1 MHSLQMVLGFE
12 LPKSDWRPPAR
23 IPDLS
28 NEKIIAIDTEVKDPL
43 LTSKGPGW
51 HRGDGYI
58 CGISVAYSGG
68 CAYLP
73 LAHFGD
79 TRDGSYDR
87 TGLDLDLVRDML
99 FGRIAP
105 DAELVFANAQYDLG
119 WLRYHGIDLT
129 HFKIRDI
136 QIAECLLDEE
146 PAYGYGLDA
155 LAQHYLGEQKEE
167 GVLQAA
173 ARAYGVHPKKEMWRL
188 PARYIGPYAE
198 ADARQTREI
207 YLKQKPLLE
216 ADGLWDLFEL
226 ESDIIPIFSKMNA
239 QGIAVDIEKAQ
250 RVNDGLLRTEKSIK
264 EDLARRGI
272 GNANAPYDIARYCDR
287 NGIAYPR
294 TNPTPN
300 FPEGQP
306 SFTKE
311 FLAHTDVGVFPLIR
325 AAREISKI
333 RSEYVERD
341 LLLDAVGGRVYPNF
355 VQMASDEGG
364 ARSGRIA
371 CKKPN
376 VQQIPKRS
384 GFKVDPET
392 FVQSSD
398 KSAIKLGAVVR
409 SLYVPNSGECWCK
422 LDYSSQEPRILV
434 HYSLKLGLSGAQRA
448 AEFFAQ
454 GKKLYDFLQES
465 LPSVEYS
472 TIKNLYLGRC
482 YGMGINKMAHTIGT
496 DPEECRRILRELDAK
511 APFIG
516 LLDERVKSAVS
527 RRGYLRTLLGRKRRF
542 TTWECPHTGRTSR
555 TRKAGYRRAYTH
567 KALNA
572 LIQGSAADQAKLG
585 ILETFKAG
593 YLPLLTLHDEGDWSV
608 GSDKEV
614 KELQEIMEN
623 VVKLELPTVCDPEV
637 GPHWTA

>member
-1 MHSLQMVLGFE
+1 MVLGFE

-51 HRGDGYI
+51 NRGDGYV
-58 CGISVAYSGG
+58 CGVSVAHSGG
-68 CAYLP
+68 CAYFP

-87 TGLDLDLVRDML
+87 TGLDLDLLRDLL
-99 FGRIAP
+99 FGRIAS

-146 PAYGYGLDA
+146 PEYGYGLDA
-155 LAQHYLGEQKEE
+155 LAEHYLGESKEE
-167 GVLQAA
+167 GMLQAA
-173 ARAYGVHPKKEMWRL
+173 ARAYQVHPKKEMWKL
-188 PARYIGPYAE
+188 PARYVGPYGE

-216 ADGLWDLFEL
+216 AEGLWDLFEL
-226 ESDIIPIFSKMNA
+226 ESAITPIFSKMNER
-239 QGIAVDIEKAQ
+239 GIAVDLEKAQ
-250 RVNDGLLRTEKSIK
+250 RLNDGLLRTEKSIK
-264 EDLARRGI
+264 ADLARRGI
-272 GNANAPYDIARYCDR
+272 GNPNAPHEIARYCDR
-287 NGIAYPR
+287 NAIAYPR
-294 TNPTPN
+294 TMPTSG
-300 FPEGQP
+300 FPDGQP

-311 FLAHTDVGVFPLIR
+311 FLSNSAIDVFKLVAR
-325 AAREISKI
+325 AREIAKI

-341 LLLDAVGGRVYPNF
+341 LLLDSVGGRVHPNF

-364 ARSGRIA
+364 TRSGRIA

-384 GFKVDPET
+384 SFGVDPET

-398 KSAIKLGAVVR
+398 KRSIKLGAVVR
-409 SLYVPNSGECWCK
+409 SLYVPEPGQCWCK

-434 HYSLKLGLSGAQRA
+434 HYSLGLGLPGAERA
-448 AEFFAQ
+448 AEFFAN
-454 GKKLYDFLQES
+454 GRKLYDFLQES

-482 YGMGINKMAHTIGT
+482 YGMGVGKMAHTIGT
-496 DPEECRRILRELDAK
+496 DPEECRRILRELDEK

-527 RRGYLRTLLGRKRRF
+527 RRGYLRTLLGRRRRF
-542 TTWECPHTGRTSR
+542 NLWECPHTGRTSR
-555 TRKAGYRRAYTH
+555 TRKAGYRRAHTH

-608 GSDKEV
+608 GSDREI
-614 KELQEIMEN
+614 KELQDIMEN
-623 VVKLELPTVCDPEV
+623 VVKLNLPTVCEPET